1 MHLTLGILP
10 QSQAVFYALAF
21 FQLDGFAVPAP
32 AQVTQTVRRFAQ
44 IKTRLELQRT
54 DSLIVR
60 DKIRIGRMDK
70 ESPSIRL
77 AVENDVDE
85 IFSFEYIAQQNESR
99 QTFIRHSV
107 ATKSCYVASYKQIV
121 GYAVLEYSFY
131 EMGFVSMLYV
141 HSDWQRHGIGTK
153 LLKHFESICLTDRL
167 FTSTNL
173 SNVQMQALLAKL
185 GYKLSGVIHDLD
197 EDDPE
202 LVYVKY
208 LQQTILVN

>member
-1 MHLTLGILP
+1 
-10 QSQAVFYALAF
+10 
-21 FQLDGFAVPAP
+21 
-32 AQVTQTVRRFAQ
+32 
-44 IKTRLELQRT
+44 
-54 DSLIVR
+54 
-60 DKIRIGRMDK
+60 MDK

-99 QTFIRHSV
+99 QTFIRRSI

-141 HSDWQRHGIGTK
+141 HSDWQRYGIGTK
-153 LLKHFESICLTDRL
+153 LLKHLESICLTDRL